1 MGNSE
6 VLTTAEI
13 RKLNCEK
20 IFAYIYQSRRTS
32 KQTIAQVMGLSMP
45 TVTQNLKVLE
55 HLGLIERNGFYES
68 TGGRKA
74 QMIHCIQDARIAIGA
89 AVLQE
94 GLSLCAVGLCA
105 QIIKEEQHPLPFQN
119 TDRYYREV
127 GRLVTAFAGG
137 LPYPSDRILGI
148 GIAIQGLVSPDGEQ
162 VIYGSILQNTGTTRQ
177 SFQAHL
183 PFPCRLLHDTDAAAA
198 AEFWHNEELRDAVYL
213 VLNRNL
219 GGALVIGGEI
229 RCGWGIIEHM
239 TLVPGG
245 KPCYC
250 GRLGCAEAYCSA
262 NSLRQASGLPFEL
275 FFQQLRAGNAK
286 CAALWEDYL
295 RSLAQAVDN
304 IRMLVNCPFMIGG
317 FLQQFMTEE
326 DFRLLTRFVEELTS
340 FPEFPVSFVQGRH
353 GCRASMLGAAICYVD
368 AFLKNIDP
376 VQEPERL

>member
-20 IFAYIYQSRRTS
+20 IFEYIYQSKRTS
-32 KQTIAQVMGLSMP
+32 KQTIAQVLGLSMP
-45 TVTQNLKVLE
+45 TVTQNLKILE
-55 HLGLIERNGFYES
+55 NLGLIERNGFYES

-74 QMIHCIQDARIAIGA
+74 QMIHCIQDARVAIGVE
-89 AVLQE
+89 VLQE
-94 GLSLCAVGLCA
+94 SLNLCAVGLCA
-105 QIIKEEQHPLPFQN
+105 QIIREARYPLPFQN
-119 TDRYYREV
+119 ADGYYREM
-127 GRLVTAFAGG
+127 GRLVTEFTGG
-137 LPYPSDRILGI
+137 LSYPSRQILGI
-148 GIAIQGLVSPDGEQ
+148 GIAIQGLVSSDGEQ
-162 VIYGSILQNTGTTRQ
+162 VIYGNILQNTGTTRQ
-177 SFQAHL
+177 RFQAYL
-183 PFPCRLLHDTDAAAA
+183 PYPCRLLHDTDAAATS
-198 AEFWHNEELRDAVYL
+198 EFWRNEEIQDAVYL

-250 GRLGCAEAYCSA
+250 GKLGCAEAYCSA
-262 NSLRQASGLPFEL
+262 NSLRQNSGLPFEL
-275 FFQQLRAGNAK
+275 FFQQLRAGNPK
-286 CAALWEDYL
+286 CTAIWEEYL
-295 RSLAQAVDN
+295 KSLAQAVDN
-304 IRMLVNCPFMIGG
+304 IRMLVNCQFMIGG
-317 FLQQFMTEE
+317 FLQQFMTED

-353 GCRASMLGAAICYVD
+353 GCRASMLGAAIYYLD

-376 VQEPERL
+376 VQEQERL

>member
-262 NSLRQASGLPFEL
+262 NSLRQAVLPAAESRKRQMRRPLGGLPAVPGPGRG
-275 FFQQLRAGNAK
+275 QYPDAGQLPVYDWRVP
-286 CAALWEDYL
+286 AAVYD
-295 RSLAQAVDN
+295 R
-304 IRMLVNCPFMIGG
+304 GG
-317 FLQQFMTEE
+317 LPAA
-326 DFRLLTRFVEELTS
+326 DPLCGGADLLSGISRLLCPGPARL
-340 FPEFPVSFVQGRH
+340 PGLHAGRGH
-353 GCRASMLGAAICYVD
+353 LLCRRISE
-368 AFLKNIDP
+368 KH
-376 VQEPERL
+376 